1 MHWILVQ
8 VSGGCFNDIHAQQ
21 RETAMSDLSSGNIYQ
36 ALPDTPQTNEVFQVL
51 AGGAGSAVK
60 IERIVS
66 QGHVTPKDEWYDQ
79 DQSEWVIVLQGQA
92 VLSFQDRDDMHLNA
106 GDYVCIPAHVRHRVS
121 WTLPDAD
128 TVWLAVFFP

>member
-1 MHWILVQ
+1 
-8 VSGGCFNDIHAQQ
+8 
-21 RETAMSDLSSGNIYQ
+21 MSDLSSGNIYQ
-36 ALPDTPQTNEVFQVL
+36 ALPDTPQVNEVFQVL
-51 AGGAGSAVK
+51 AGSAGSAVK

-79 DQSEWVIVLQGQA
+79 DQNEWVIVLQGQA
-92 VLSFQDRDDMHLNA
+92 VLSFQDRDDMRLNA
-106 GDYVCIPAHVRHRVS
+106 GDYVCIPAHVRHRVA